1 MVMIDCNKQ
10 LFHVGVQI
18 FRFGCVKSKDRT
30 YAKPFIL
37 RSDTRPRVSLLARG
51 RANSAI
57 FA

>member
-1 MVMIDCNKQ
+1 MITHFVSVYKWE
-10 LFHVGVQI
+10 
-18 FRFGCVKSKDRT
+18 KSLIRRT